1 MTTTGNKTI
10 VGDLEVLGANMG
22 DPRMRNLIMYSRL
35 GAQARLP
42 GFSGLIRWV
51 LRRFNGHPTV
61 ACPQGRPE
69 VHGVGSNEPPPS
81 FTHSE
86 SDR

>member
-42 GFSGLIRWV
+42 SISDFGCLYYSKMY
-51 LRRFNGHPTV
+51 
-61 ACPQGRPE
+61 
-69 VHGVGSNEPPPS
+69 GVFVTAG
-81 FTHSE
+81 
-86 SDR
+86 